1 MHIGIDFSPWPSLG
15 RCNELSHAPTRPC
28 TCPTLCRSDSVSLP
42 STPCGQHA
50 RAGGRGSLDPPW
62 SWVPSFL
69 HSTLSSWLLVPVLAE
84 QSQTCLA
91 SCSSWH
97 LCLDLVLLLEAMAL
111 SSCRGAE
118 CLDVGTA
125 AAVTRFSDGTGGILN
140 GKQVTLNGQMTVRWC
155 FQFLCTTPVSLTG
168 PSAPARF
175 FWAHPET
182 PLPPRITSLL
192 LFHLLGWTVASL
204 DLCWPACRLLWAHQ
218 GCAVPAFPTEKT
230 QTASISLPQLQ
241 VFMTPPASETSPL
254 FPTWLEFT
262 YTKGLADGWAD

>member
-1 MHIGIDFSPWPSLG
+1 MKMHIGIDFSPWPSLG

-125 AAVTRFSDGTGGILN
+125 AAVTRFSDGSGGILN
-140 GKQVTLNGQMTVRWC
+140 GKQVTLNGQMKHIHDVLLC
-155 FQFLCTTPVSLTG
+155 FCEMVFLV
-168 PSAPARF
+168 
-175 FWAHPET
+175 
-182 PLPPRITSLL
+182 PLHNSCISYRTLSSCS
-192 LFHLLGWTVASL
+192 FLLGS
-204 DLCWPACRLLWAHQ
+204 
-218 GCAVPAFPTEKT
+218 
-230 QTASISLPQLQ
+230 S
-241 VFMTPPASETSPL
+241 
-254 FPTWLEFT
+254 
-262 YTKGLADGWAD
+262 